1 MKSARFTLPAIALV
15 AFTACGDP
23 TGTDGLYDDAAV
35 TADVAASAGDAI
47 ATMLVTLADNEAFG
61 QTGAGAEYAGGA
73 AAGTTD
79 LSVQRTRACY
89 NDVGDAV
96 PACVPFSSVRMITIA
111 ATINGTR
118 TSTRTN
124 AQGATVTW
132 TGAVHRTANDTT
144 IRAFNATTE
153 VSRTHTAIGVGNDT
167 TTFTD
172 GAFTRKLSEAVRDS
186 VKALKFNLPRSSSP
200 YPVSGSIVRRATVKV
215 EITKDG
221 QSVSRDGTHR
231 VEVIFPADAQG
242 NVTLNIDAKTC
253 QLNLV
258 TKAVTNCQ

>member
-47 ATMLVTLADNEAFG
+47 ATMLTTLVENEAFAG
-61 QTGAGAEYAGGA
+61 GGADNAGGGANGTTNFTVERTHNCYNETGAP
-73 AAGTTD
+73 
-79 LSVQRTRACY
+79 V
-89 NDVGDAV
+89 NN
-96 PACVPFSSVRMITIA
+96 CVPFSSVRMITVA
-111 ATINGTR
+111 AAINGTR

-144 IRAFNATTE
+144 IRTFNNATE
-153 VSRTHTAIGVGNDT
+153 VSRTHTAVGVGNDT

-186 VKALKFNLPRSSSP
+186 VKALKFNLPRNANP

-221 QSVSRDGTHR
+221 QSLSRDGTHR

-242 NVTLNIDAKTC
+242 NVTLNINAKTC